1 MDITGKDDAVIME
14 QKKTERINRILTHPS
29 YIEYVSQNAEKE
41 QDRVFCHHD
50 MGHFLDVARLAEILN
65 LTEAYGQDAELIYAA
80 ALLHD
85 IGRHIQ
91 YETGE
96 DHALVSARMAP
107 AILKDCGFM
116 QEEAEQIVSA
126 IATHRLAE
134 VRDRK
139 DLNGLL
145 YRADKLS
152 RPCYCCKQESAC
164 NWKGDKK
171 NRQLI

>member
-96 DHALVSARMAP
+96 KSCTGQCTDGTGYF
-107 AILKDCGFM
+107 K
-116 QEEAEQIVSA
+116 
-126 IATHRLAE
+126 RLRVYAG
-134 VRDRK
+134 RS
-139 DLNGLL
+139 
-145 YRADKLS
+145 RAD
-152 RPCYCCKQESAC
+152 RI
-164 NWKGDKK
+164 GDRYPQTGRGT
-171 NRQLI
+171 RQKRFKRIVIQG

>member
-1 MDITGKDDAVIME
+1 MYKKLYFMMFNRMTDAVNAPKEGRNDDAL
-14 QKKTERINRILTHPS
+14 R
-29 YIEYVSQNAEKE
+29 
-41 QDRVFCHHD
+41 
-50 MGHFLDVARLAEILN
+50 
-65 LTEAYGQDAELIYAA
+65 
-80 ALLHD
+80 ALQ
-85 IGRHIQ
+85 G
-91 YETGE
+91 
-96 DHALVSARMAP
+96 A
-107 AILKDCGFM
+107 

-171 NRQLI
+171 NRQLIW

>member
-1 MDITGKDDAVIME
+1 MIWGIFWT
-14 QKKTERINRILTHPS
+14 
-29 YIEYVSQNAEKE
+29 
-41 QDRVFCHHD
+41 
-50 MGHFLDVARLAEILN
+50 VARLAEILN
-65 LTEAYGQDAELIYAA
+65 PTEAYGQDAELIYAA

-107 AILKDCGFM
+107 AILKTAVLCRKKRSRSYRRSLPTDW
-116 QEEAEQIVSA
+116 QRY
-126 IATHRLAE
+126 ATE
-134 VRDRK
+134 K

-171 NRQLI
+171 NRQLIW